1 MSLQQIFGRW
11 EEQAHT
17 IDAAGCWRRWS
28 AAQPDLAQVGS
39 ACALGE
45 VVTDR
50 AQQAR
55 ANELLLAL
63 VRVGSVDGGVDK
75 SAATFMASLLVP
87 GGDRII
93 RSLRSLGPDVD
104 AVVGGQLWLQVR
116 EYPWRCRPRAVAKN
130 ALMETRRAVLKDYG
144 ATTARRAALVLLAPP
159 DLTEAL
165 DRRCV
170 DVAEHPVADLALLEL
185 LAWARARGVL
195 ELRDATLLWE
205 LVLAATEDET
215 AAASPVG
222 LARGVSS
229 IRAGVSVAAAR
240 GVTTRTVHR
249 QRDRAV
255 DLLRSARDDCEI
267 SPASRVQPEGV
278 RVLTGIG
285 PTSLEGRN
293 A

>member
-1 MSLQQIFGRW
+1 M
-11 EEQAHT
+11 
-17 IDAAGCWRRWS
+17 
-28 AAQPDLAQVGS
+28 
-39 ACALGE
+39 
-45 VVTDR
+45 
-50 AQQAR
+50 
-55 ANELLLAL
+55 
-63 VRVGSVDGGVDK
+63 
-75 SAATFMASLLVP
+75 
-87 GGDRII
+87 
-93 RSLRSLGPDVD
+93 
-104 AVVGGQLWLQVR
+104 
-116 EYPWRCRPRAVAKN
+116 
-130 ALMETRRAVLKDYG
+130 
-144 ATTARRAALVLLAPP
+144 LLAPP
-159 DLTEAL
+159 DLAEAL